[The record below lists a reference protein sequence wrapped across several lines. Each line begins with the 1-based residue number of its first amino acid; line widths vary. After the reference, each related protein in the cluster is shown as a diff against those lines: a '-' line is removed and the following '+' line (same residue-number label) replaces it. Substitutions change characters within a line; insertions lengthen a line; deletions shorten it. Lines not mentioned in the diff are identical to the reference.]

1 MVANLS
7 EYWGQLQKTAIGWVH
22 PDDGFLLEHEPHSF
36 NLDYPPPAFVG
47 NISDAPVIVLAANG
61 GYDQTRT
68 SREFEAHESSQLY
81 LERLANPASANWA
94 EVAPY
99 YQGINYADLLLNGK
113 VAIVNACAYRSKK
126 ISEEPNN
133 KKLIKKLP
141 SVRFNR
147 KWLIEVVLPAANR
160 GERLIAGKRY
170 GLWDL
175 PPAITSSPGY
185 IADPAPVAPHLSGVV
200 FDRVNQATK

>member
-1 MVANLS
+1 M
-7 EYWGQLQKTAIGWVH
+7 
-22 PDDGFLLEHEPHSF
+22 
-36 NLDYPPPAFVG
+36 
-47 NISDAPVIVLAANG
+47 G